1 MVIGYRLLVIEN
13 MMKKSLLILAAILC
27 ASVAYGQDFLNKSKV
42 SGSFQIDGNYYWED
56 NGINITAEDIN
67 GESFGAYGFGKLQ
80 YQLGDFTAGMRFEA
94 YQTTPMSGFDNRVKG
109 MGVANFFATY
119 DNGTIGVTVGDIYD
133 QFGNGLIFRTY
144 EEWTLGFDNSLRGI
158 RAVYRPWNGVTVKGL
173 YGKQR
178 LYWVSYDEDRGL
190 VRGVDGEWDLNESIE
205 AWKDT
210 KLHAVLGASF
220 VSKYESD
227 TKLQVGENDLVM
239 PQNVASYAGRMSLGY
254 GRFGLSAE
262 YARKINDPS
271 AFNNYIYR
279 EGQELLASL
288 SYSQKGLGIVLQAKR
303 VDNMSFKSKRLATR
317 NDLDLGFIP
326 PINYTHTHSLPS
338 MFSYATQPLGEMGM
352 QFQVNYTIPKNTALG
367 GKYGTKLAFNFSQ
380 VNDIKRDSIKVDGVN
395 TLNMPGT
402 DGYTSPFF
410 AVGDRMFYRDLNF
423 EIEKKINKDWHL
435 TLMYINLYYD
445 METIENH
452 PGAEVVKANIAFG
465 EVIYKINRKHSLR
478 LELQHMWD
486 NVGPS
491 HEIEAGHE
499 AYYNKRGNW
508 MAFLLEYTIAPKW
521 FVSIADKYNYGNP
534 IADNRDHYFTGSF
547 GYIKDQA
554 RVAISGGRQS
564 EGLVCVGGVCR
575 TVPASSG
582 VSLTITTSF

>member
-1 MVIGYRLLVIEN
+1 MKRLT
-13 MMKKSLLILAAILC
+13 LLIAFVLGGMAM
-27 ASVAYGQDFLNKSKV
+27 YGQGFFNGSKV

-56 NGINITAEDIN
+56 KGIGISKEDIN

-80 YQLGDFTAGMRFEA
+80 YQLGDFSAGMRFEA
-94 YQTTPMSGFDNRVKG
+94 YQTTPMSGFDTRVKG

-133 QFGNGLIFRTY
+133 QFGNGLIYRSY
-144 EEWTLGFDNSLRGI
+144 EEWTLGYDNSLRGV
-158 RAVYRPWNGVTVKGL
+158 RAVFRPTLGVTIKGI

-178 LYWVSYDEDRGL
+178 FYWAKYDENVSTSEDRGL
-190 VRGVDGEWDLNESIE
+190 VRGIDGEWDINQSIK
-205 AWKDT
+205 AWNISKF
-210 KLHAVLGASF
+210 HATLGASF

-227 TKLQVGENDLVM
+227 TRMMVGESELIL
-239 PQNVASYAGRMSLGY
+239 PQNVASYAGRMNLGY

-271 AFNNYIYR
+271 VFNNFIYR

-288 SYSQKGLGIVLQAKR
+288 SYSQKGLGVVLQVKR
-303 VDNMSFKSKRLATR
+303 VDNMSFKSKRLATQ

-338 MFSYATQPLGEMGM
+338 MFSYATQPLGEMGI
-352 QFQVNYTIPKNTALG
+352 QFQVNYTIPKKTFLG
-367 GKYGTKLAFNFSQ
+367 GKYGTKLAFNYSQ
-380 VNDIKRDSIKVDGVN
+380 VNDIKRDSIMVNGVN
-395 TLNMPGT
+395 TMNQAGT
-402 DGYTSPFF
+402 KGYDSPFF

-423 EIEKKINKDWHL
+423 EIEKKISTKWNL

-452 PGAEVVKANIAFG
+452 PGAEAVEANIAFG
-465 EVIYKINRKHSLR
+465 EVIYKINRKHSIR

-486 NVGPS
+486 NVGPD

-499 AYYNKRGNW
+499 AYYTKRGNW
-508 MAFLLEYTIAPKW
+508 FAFLLEYTIAPKW

-534 IADNRDHYFTGSF
+534 IEDNRDHYFTGSF
-547 GYIKDQA
+547 GYIKDQT
-554 RVAISGGRQS
+554 RIAISGGRQS

-582 VSLTITTSF
+582 VSITITTSF

>member
-1 MVIGYRLLVIEN
+1 
-13 MMKKSLLILAAILC
+13 MKKITLLIVLMLGVTA
-27 ASVAYGQDFLNKSKV
+27 VYGQGLFEKSKV

-56 NGINITAEDIN
+56 NGIGISAEDLN
-67 GESFGAYGFGKLQ
+67 GEKFGAYGFGKLQ

-119 DNGTIGVTVGDIYD
+119 DNGNIGITVGDIYD

-158 RAVYRPWNGVTVKGL
+158 RAVYRPYHGITIKGL

-178 LYWVSYDEDRGL
+178 YYWASYEEERGL
-190 VRGVDGEWDLNESIE
+190 VRGVDGEWDLNQSID
-205 AWKDT
+205 AWRYT
-210 KLHAVLGASF
+210 KLHATLGASF
-220 VSKYESD
+220 VSKYEAD
-227 TKLQVGENDLVM
+227 AKLQVGENDLVM
-239 PQNVASYAGRMSLGY
+239 PQNVASYAGRMNLGY

-303 VDNMSFKSKRLATR
+303 VDNMSFKSKRLATQ
-317 NDLDLGFIP
+317 NDLDIGFIP

-352 QFQVNYTIPKNTALG
+352 QFQMNYTIPKNTALG
-367 GKYGTKLAFNFSQ
+367 GKYGTKLAFNYNQ
-380 VNDIKRDSIKVDGVN
+380 VNDIKRDSIIVDGIN
-395 TLNMPGT
+395 TLNQPGT
-402 DGYTSPFF
+402 EGYTSPFF

-423 EIEKKINKDWHL
+423 EIEKKINRDWHL

-452 PGAEVVKANIAFG
+452 PGAEAVKANIAFG
-465 EVIYKINRKHSLR
+465 EVIYKINRKHSMR
-478 LELQHMWD
+478 LELQHLWD
-486 NVGPS
+486 NVGPG
-491 HEIEAGHE
+491 HEIEVGHE
-499 AYYNKRGNW
+499 SYYNKRGNW
-508 MAFLLEYTIAPKW
+508 FAFLLEYTIAPKW

-534 IADNRDHYFTGSF
+534 IEDNRDHYFTGSF
-547 GYIKDQA
+547 GYIKDQT
-554 RVAISGGRQS
+554 RIAISGGRQS

>member
-1 MVIGYRLLVIEN
+1 MLGVTA
-13 MMKKSLLILAAILC
+13 M
-27 ASVAYGQDFLNKSKV
+27 YGQDFLNKSKV
-42 SGSFQIDGNYYWED
+42 SGSFQIDGNYYLED
-56 NGINITAEDIN
+56 NGIGITAEDIN

-94 YQTTPMSGFDNRVKG
+94 YQSTPMSGFDNRVKG
-109 MGVANFFATY
+109 MGIANFFATY
-119 DNGTIGVTVGDIYD
+119 DNGIIGVTVGDIYD

-158 RAVYRPWNGVTVKGL
+158 RVVYRPWNGVTVKGL

-190 VRGVDGEWDLNESIE
+190 VRGVDGEWDLNESIN
-205 AWKDT
+205 AWKNT

-239 PQNVASYAGRMSLGY
+239 SQNVASYAGRMSLGY

-338 MFSYATQPLGEMGM
+338 MFAYATQPLGEMGM

-478 LELQHMWD
+478 LELQHLWD

-534 IADNRDHYFTGSF
+534 IEDNRDHYFTGSF
-547 GYIKDQA
+547 GYIKDQT

>member
-1 MVIGYRLLVIEN
+1 MRKIFLSIV
-13 MMKKSLLILAAILC
+13 LILGVTAM
-27 ASVAYGQDFLNKSKV
+27 YGQDFLNKSKV

-56 NGINITAEDIN
+56 NGIGITAEDIN

-158 RAVYRPWNGVTVKGL
+158 RAVYRPWRGVNIKGI

-178 LYWVSYDEDRGL
+178 LYWASYDEDRGL
-190 VRGVDGEWDLNESIE
+190 VRGVDGEWDLNESVD
-205 AWKDT
+205 AWKYT
-210 KLHAVLGASF
+210 KLHAVLGANF

-288 SYSQKGLGIVLQAKR
+288 SYSQRGLGIVLQAKR

-367 GKYGTKLAFNFSQ
+367 GKHGTKLAFNFSQ

-395 TLNMPGT
+395 TLNQPGT
-402 DGYTSPFF
+402 EGYTSPFF
-410 AVGDRMFYRDLNF
+410 AIGDRMFYRDLNF
-423 EIEKKINKDWHL
+423 EIEKKINRDWHL

-486 NVGPS
+486 NVGPD

-547 GYIKDQA
+547 GYVKDQT
-554 RVAISGGRQS
+554 RIAISGGRQS

>member
-1 MVIGYRLLVIEN
+1 M
-13 MMKKSLLILAAILC
+13 
-27 ASVAYGQDFLNKSKV
+27 YGQDFLNKSKV

-56 NGINITAEDIN
+56 NGIGISAGDIN

-158 RAVYRPWNGVTVKGL
+158 RAVYRPWRGVNIKGI

-178 LYWVSYDEDRGL
+178 LYWASYDEDRGL
-190 VRGVDGEWDLNESIE
+190 VRGVDGEWDLNESVD
-205 AWKDT
+205 AWKYT

-239 PQNVASYAGRMSLGY
+239 PQNMASYAGRMSLGY

-288 SYSQKGLGIVLQAKR
+288 SYSQRGLGIVLQAKR

-367 GKYGTKLAFNFSQ
+367 GKHGTKLAFNFSQ

-395 TLNMPGT
+395 TLNQPGT
-402 DGYTSPFF
+402 EGYTSPFF
-410 AVGDRMFYRDLNF
+410 AIGDRMFYRDLNF
-423 EIEKKINKDWHL
+423 EIEKKINRDWHL

-486 NVGPS
+486 NVGPD

-547 GYIKDQA
+547 GYVKDQT
-554 RVAISGGRQS
+554 RIAISGGRQS